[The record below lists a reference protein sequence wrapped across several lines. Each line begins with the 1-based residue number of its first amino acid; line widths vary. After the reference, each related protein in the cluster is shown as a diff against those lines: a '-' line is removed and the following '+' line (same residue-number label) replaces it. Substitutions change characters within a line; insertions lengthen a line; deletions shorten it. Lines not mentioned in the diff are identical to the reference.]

1 MAKKARADSAKTRKA
16 SKKAVAKKAVAKKAV
31 KKDGRLATTAKRAGR
46 TLGRAAKGADRT
58 TAALKKAASGKPG
71 KKKPGIDPE
80 VEATRA
86 RNRAMWKSQAQE
98 ANSVEL
104 AKQAALVDERA
115 RVRST
120 MGMSWSNRKPR

>member
-1 MAKKARADSAKTRKA
+1 MAKKARADTAKKGKA
-16 SKKAVAKKAVAKKAV
+16 AKKAVAKKTVAKKAA
-31 KKDGRLATTAKRAGR
+31 KKDGKKTRVGR
-46 TLGRAAKGADRT
+46 IAGRAAKGDGKIK
-58 TAALKKAASGKPG
+58 TAVKSAASGKRGTKEPQ
-71 KKKPGIDPE
+71 IDPE

-104 AKQAALVDERA
+104 AKHSALVDERA